1 MEGTIHFLE
10 LMFMKKF
17 SALCAT
23 LLIALSGSAHAGIQ
37 SLVDGSAT
45 YTIKTSEDKSTS
57 IALPKKQT
65 EGLLLDFSFTFTG
78 TLQDNDYFALWF
90 DNAKGPSFGLKANC
104 GGDVAGCT
112 DDLFLRMGGS
122 NGGTFLAGSN
132 LVAGNDYHL
141 AGYLYKTGTSA
152 TYNAFDFWLNPTD
165 AELQSL
171 TGADLHITGNSGLSS
186 ISTIGFRTVNIDN
199 GAVLTAS
206 EINAAAVPEPA
217 TLSLMGL
224 AAAGLGF
231 ARRRK
236 KA

>member
-1 MEGTIHFLE
+1 
-10 LMFMKKF
+10 MKKF
-17 SALCAT
+17 SALCAS
-23 LLIALSGSAHAGIQ
+23 LLITLSGSANAGIQ
-37 SLVDGSAT
+37 SLVDGSAS

-57 IALPKKQT
+57 IVLPQKQT
-65 EGLLLDFSFTFTG
+65 AGLLLDFSFSFTG

-90 DNAKGPSFGLKANC
+90 DNSKGPSFGLKANC

-122 NGGTFLAGSN
+122 SGGTFLKNSN
-132 LVAGNDYHL
+132 LVAGTDYHL

-152 TYNAFDFWLNPTD
+152 TYNAFDFWLNPTA
-165 AELQSL
+165 AELESL
-171 TGADLHITGNSGLSS
+171 SGADLHITGNSGLSS
-186 ISTIGFRTVNIDN
+186 IGTIGFRTVNIDN
-199 GAVLTAS
+199 SVVMTATD
-206 EINAAAVPEPA
+206 IDAAAVPEPA

-231 ARRRK
+231 ARRRR